1 MWLRYLFLL
10 ITLSCFAQQPSHY
23 IVGEEDLAGTNIYSV
38 LQAKDNRVWFS
49 TNNGLY
55 SYDGALFSSI
65 SAKGIK
71 DLSLFGLTLDKEGR
85 IYCHNLSGQVL
96 MVENNALKV
105 YCQIPSNYIASSFF
119 IEFDDENKLVVSC
132 KDLIR
137 YNPKAKKFSKLFDFK
152 DDIAEKLARDE
163 QFKIYFW
170 NDEKKYHLSKGN
182 VDESLE
188 KVPRLSLIQNHA
200 YYKKDGQFLYFAN
213 LSNKAFLQKNDGLL
227 KSVSYQIP
235 NDASVTYRPLLSNY
249 KDLIWL
255 AGSKNGAYCYHTN
268 GTPLF
273 NNNKLFSDYF
283 ISAYLEDREGNVWL
297 CTFGKGI
304 IMIPNMSVI
313 DYSNVSLL
321 KDDDLT
327 QITAKENTLFLGG
340 VKGNVYAL
348 DKDKLSVKSKGFN
361 KIEFL
366 KYESKSNRIYVND
379 KVFDGNLKKELF
391 KNDYNK
397 YDVFENKKNDSV
409 FYVTRSGLFYLDKM
423 KKNHQLGYTTRTYGV
438 FNDEENNTMW
448 LASSTGLEIKQKG
461 IFKKI
466 EVGHEEIFSNG
477 IVGINGQVWVSSTT
491 GIYVFQ
497 KNKLIRHLTTKN
509 KLLSDRI
516 IKIIYQSPYVYVA
529 TNEGLQRF
537 TADFKKHLDFT
548 KAEGL
553 LSNAIL
559 DFEILGSMIYV
570 VSSKGLQCFDFNTI
584 VKRGKL
590 PEVLINRVFVNGADE
605 VKNNSVLP
613 TNENTLQFSFKA
625 VSFLDKRNLKYR
637 YRLKGYDDQW
647 QSSDFFDNIAVY
659 NKLPAGEYIFE
670 VQLTDGLNTSESKEF
685 VFEIEPVFWKKWQF
699 IVMVLVLFALL
710 LFVVYRM
717 RINYLLEKSQKEI
730 EKEKFSKEIN
740 KSKLAALNAQMN
752 PHFMFNALNSIQEF
766 ILQNKKE
773 QASNYLGDFADLMR
787 SYLQHS
793 QEDSIMLNDEIEMLK
808 LYLKLE
814 KLRFDDDFV
823 YDVNVGHGL
832 DIYNTRIPSF
842 LIQPFV
848 ENSIKHGLLHKKN
861 DRRLIVSIEKD
872 NDEMIICKVLDN
884 GIGRERSL
892 EINKNKKH
900 KSFATQASVDRFQ
913 LINQNVKGKVGIE
926 IKDLY
931 DENDTA
937 TGTEVILKI
946 PVKKT

>member
-1 MWLRYLFLL
+1 MLLRYLFLL

-38 LQAKDNRVWFS
+38 LQANDNRVWLS

-55 SYDGALFSSI
+55 AYDGALFSSI
-65 SAKGIK
+65 QAKGIK
-71 DLSLFGLTLDKEGR
+71 DLSLFGLTADKDGR

-96 MVENNALKV
+96 VVENNALKV
-105 YCQIPSNYIASSFF
+105 YCQIPSHYIASSFF
-119 IEFDDENKLVVSC
+119 IEFDDQNKLIVSC
-132 KDLIR
+132 KDLIQ
-137 YNPKAKKFSKLFDFK
+137 YDSKSKTFSKLFDFK
-152 DDIAEKLARDE
+152 DDIAEKLACDE
-163 QFKIYFW
+163 KFKIYFW
-170 NDEKKYHLSKGN
+170 NDEKKYCLSNG
-182 VDESLE
+182 
-188 KVPRLSLIQNHA
+188 KVEASVMEIPRLSIIQNHV

-213 LSNKAFLQKNDGLL
+213 LSNKALLQKNNGLL
-227 KSVSYQIP
+227 KSVNYPLP
-235 NDASVTYRPLLSNY
+235 NDGSVTYRPLMSKY

-255 AGSKNGAYCYHTN
+255 AGSKNGAYCYRTD

-273 NNNKLFSDYF
+273 GNNKLFSDYF

-304 IMIPNMSVI
+304 IMIPNMNVI

-321 KDDDLT
+321 KEDDLS
-327 QITAKENTLFLGG
+327 QITAKNNALLLGG

-348 DKDKLSVKSKGFN
+348 DKDKLIIRSKGFN

-366 KYESKSNRIYVND
+366 KYEPKSGRVYVND
-379 KVFDGNLKKELF
+379 KVFDGDVKQQLF

-409 FYVTRSGLFYLDKM
+409 FYVTRSGLFYLDKL
-423 KKNHQLGYTTRTYGV
+423 KNNHQLGYATRTYGV

-461 IFKKI
+461 KFRKVK
-466 EVGHEEIFSNG
+466 VGKDEIFSNG
-477 IVGINGQVWVSSTT
+477 ILGINNQVWVSSNT
-491 GIYVFQ
+491 GIYVFH
-497 KNKLIRHLTTKN
+497 KNKLTKHLTSKN
-509 KLLSDRI
+509 GLLSERI
-516 IKIIYQSPYVYVA
+516 VKIIYHKPYVYVA

-537 TADFKKHLDFT
+537 DTDFKEHLDFT
-548 KAEGL
+548 KAKGL
-553 LSNAIL
+553 LSNPIL
-559 DFEILGSMIYV
+559 DFEVLGSMIYV

-584 VKRGKL
+584 QKKKKL
-590 PEVLINRVFVNGADE
+590 PEVFINRVFVNGADE
-605 VKNNSVLP
+605 VKNDTLLP
-613 TNENTLQFSFKA
+613 ANENTLQFSFKA

-647 QSSDFFDNIAVY
+647 QFSDFFDNIAVY
-659 NKLPAGEYIFE
+659 NKLPAGEYVFE
-670 VQLTDGLNTSESKEF
+670 VQLTDGVNVSGSKEF

-699 IVMVLVLFALL
+699 IALVSVLIILTL
-710 LFVVYRM
+710 LFIYRL
-717 RINYLLEKSQKEI
+717 RINYLLQKSKTEI
-730 EKEKFSKEIN
+730 DKEKLSKEIN

-793 QEDSIMLNDEIEMLK
+793 QEDSIVLNDEIETLK

-814 KLRFDDDFV
+814 KLRFDEDFV
-823 YDVNVGHGL
+823 YELSVDNKL
-832 DIYNTRIPSF
+832 DMYMIKIPSF

-848 ENSIKHGLLHKKN
+848 ENAIKHGLLHKKS
-861 DRRLIVSIEKD
+861 DRRLLISIEKD
-872 NDEMIICKVLDN
+872 TDEMIVCKIKDN

-913 LINQNVKGKVGIE
+913 LINQNMKEKVGIQ

-931 DENDTA
+931 DENDVA
-937 TGTEVILKI
+937 TGTEVVLRI
-946 PVKKT
+946 PVKKD